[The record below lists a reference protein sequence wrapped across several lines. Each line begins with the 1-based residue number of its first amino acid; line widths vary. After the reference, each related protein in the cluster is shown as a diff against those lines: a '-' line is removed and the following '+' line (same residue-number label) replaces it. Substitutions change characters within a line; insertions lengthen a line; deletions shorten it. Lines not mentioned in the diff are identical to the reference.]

1 MIHFSLTHSLG
12 YIGIVIVLFFV
23 FFLTFVVII
32 IVIVIISAFASD
44 RVRWRLVAIN
54 VVALNGLEQLGTERL
69 LRRVG
74 RKLQLKVT
82 CWMMTIKRSENDLQ
96 RVWWLVRAIDEIV
109 QVRDSGNDSSGSGL
123 GSG

>member
-96 RVWWLVRAIDEIV
+96 RVWWLVRVIDDIV
-109 QVRDSGNDSSGSGL
+109 HVRDSGNDSSGSGL